1 VFAARSPEPHQ
12 GTGDQVLKLRC
23 ILDGLLLPATLPPEH
38 RELTAYD
45 GDEGFAM
52 EAVEAIYYELVSAT
66 PDELLRLERAH
77 YRLLR
82 RAEDFRTVR
91 ME

>member
-1 VFAARSPEPHQ
+1 M
-12 GTGDQVLKLRC
+12 KLRC
-23 ILDGLLLPATLPPEH
+23 RLDGLLLSATLPCGH
-38 RELTAYD
+38 QELVAYD

-52 EAVEAIYYELVSAT
+52 EAVEALYYEIVSAT
-66 PDELLRLERAH
+66 PDELLRVEQAH

-82 RAEDFRTVR
+82 RAEDFRSVR

>member
-1 VFAARSPEPHQ
+1 
-12 GTGDQVLKLRC
+12 
-23 ILDGLLLPATLPPEH
+23 LLPATLLRGH
-38 RELTAYD
+38 QELIAYD

-52 EAVEAIYYELVSAT
+52 EAVEALYYEIVSAT
-66 PDELLRLERAH
+66 SDELLRVEQAH

-82 RAEDFRTVR
+82 RAEDFHPVR